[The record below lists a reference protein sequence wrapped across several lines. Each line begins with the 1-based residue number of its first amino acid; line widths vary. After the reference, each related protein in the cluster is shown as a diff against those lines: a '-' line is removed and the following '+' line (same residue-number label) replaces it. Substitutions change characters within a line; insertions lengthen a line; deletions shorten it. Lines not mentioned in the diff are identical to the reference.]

1 MAFNNETVTAGK
13 ANIVKG
19 PLLWNPT
26 PETDVTVE
34 TDFSTGGWIRLG
46 YGSTDGASV
55 KQSVDS
61 DDKNVWG
68 ANLGKIYSNFSD
80 VFTVNFASFLDSD
93 VLGVLYGSKNV
104 TVPEA
109 GVRRVAVKNR
119 EPNVGTL
126 VIAGVSDSGKDIYWV
141 MPIAQAPLEL
151 DYDVTQDDIITI
163 KAEFT
168 GAPST
173 TTQET
178 SYIVYSD
185 ATAIKGE

>member
-26 PETDVTVE
+26 PETDVTVD
-34 TDFSTGGWIRLG
+34 TDFATGGWIRLG

-93 VLGVLYGSKNV
+93 VLGVLYGANNV
-104 TVPEA
+104 TVPKD

-141 MPIAQAPLEL
+141 MPRAQAPLEL

-185 ATAIKGE
+185 ATATKG